1 MFKKFRLYWILGEL
15 MSEVILHLP
24 AWIDEREA
32 RIALAV
38 ELYREG
44 KITLKQAAEIA
55 NLCVEDFMKELSKR
69 KVSILNWNEKE
80 LEEEIENADNF

>member
-1 MFKKFRLYWILGEL
+1 